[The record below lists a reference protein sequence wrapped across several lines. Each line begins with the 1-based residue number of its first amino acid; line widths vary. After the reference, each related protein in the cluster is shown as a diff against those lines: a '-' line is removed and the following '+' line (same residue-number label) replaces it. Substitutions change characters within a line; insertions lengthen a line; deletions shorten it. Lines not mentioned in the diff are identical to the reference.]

1 MKKIYLLMIVLS
13 LLAMP
18 LMGPSIAAEAP
29 PSDGQTIKSYEGN
42 ITEKQT
48 ISIDLLSLFG
58 GPAPGYFSA
67 ETVKFKAPKA
77 NWKINKVRLYGW
89 DGYNGSAESI
99 PNERIFSIEIRD
111 KDLNLLYKFADSQ
124 LPYSNFARNATGLYP
139 FIVNV
144 PDVSVSG
151 EFYVCFYD
159 RGAIAIACEFV
170 DYKKAGV
177 AAEHLPDWNRRA
189 GWKVLLNTRGL
200 MWKKLSDA
208 ERADVDEAKALTLMT
223 NYPAL
228 IKRPVL
234 DTGAKLIVGFA
245 PENYAAE
252 FK

>member
-1 MKKIYLLMIVLS
+1 MKKIYLLMIALS

-170 DYKKAGV
+170 EDISKNSFIYIEGGDQRVPLQPAVIQKS
-177 AAEHLPDWNRRA
+177 EN
-189 GWKVLLNTRGL
+189 
-200 MWKKLSDA
+200 
-208 ERADVDEAKALTLMT
+208 ERTPINWIMEVF
-223 NYPAL
+223 
-228 IKRPVL
+228 
-234 DTGAKLIVGFA
+234 GS
-245 PENYAAE
+245 
-252 FK
+252 

>member
-1 MKKIYLLMIVLS
+1 MTPKLSKQACRIYGIKNCDTMKKA
-13 LLAMP
+13 LAW
-18 LMGPSIAAEAP
+18 LAA
-29 PSDGQTIKSYEGN
+29 
-42 ITEKQT
+42 
-48 ISIDLLSLFG
+48 
-58 GPAPGYFSA
+58 
-67 ETVKFKAPKA
+67 
-77 NWKINKVRLYGW
+77 
-89 DGYNGSAESI
+89 NG
-99 PNERIFSIEIRD
+99 
-111 KDLNLLYKFADSQ
+111 
-124 LPYSNFARNATGLYP
+124 
-139 FIVNV
+139 
-144 PDVSVSG
+144 
-151 EFYVCFYD
+151 
-159 RGAIAIACEFV
+159 IACEFV